1 MQQGWVFTVTTS
13 PRHSIMNDTTFSLF
27 PYLVQIVRNKVAAWL
42 LARPDAN
49 KLTST
54 TVFREQL
61 DALADGRQLMQ
72 SATRLAHHRP
82 LYTAAITGKLFMLP
96 FAP

>member
-1 MQQGWVFTVTTS
+1 M
-13 PRHSIMNDTTFSLF
+13 
-27 PYLVQIVRNKVAAWL
+27 
-42 LARPDAN
+42 
-49 KLTST
+49 
-54 TVFREQL
+54 
-61 DALADGRQLMQ
+61 QLMQ